1 MILMTSF
8 RESSIVT
15 NEALDATTNLKCRN
29 ANEMIECATM
39 LEFHAA
45 KVAPPDVKF
54 QVTLIPMPNG
64 RSVD

>member
-8 RESSIVT
+8 RESA
-15 NEALDATTNLKCRN
+15 ALDATTNLKCRN